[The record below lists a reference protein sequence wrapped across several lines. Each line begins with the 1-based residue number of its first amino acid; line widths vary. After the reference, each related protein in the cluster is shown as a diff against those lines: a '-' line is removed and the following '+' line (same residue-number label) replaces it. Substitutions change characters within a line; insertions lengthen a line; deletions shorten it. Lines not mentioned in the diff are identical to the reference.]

1 MRILVREENRTVINL
16 WIPSGP
22 RFVGF
27 ILRWLRND
35 EGETMNADTR
45 KKIVM
50 TYQKI
55 RKHHKNLV
63 IADITSKDGTK
74 VFIKL

>member
-22 RFVGF
+22 YFVGF
-27 ILRWLRND
+27 FLRWIRND
-35 EGETMNADTR
+35 QGKRLDAQTR
-45 KKIVM
+45 KKITT
-50 TYQKI
+50 TYQRI